1 MHQSLMA
8 GSRSGDVG
16 FVVVVIVLL
25 GAAAVPEDGQQDCE
39 EEETQDISLKF
50 KQVV

>member
-8 GSRSGDVG
+8 GSWSGDVG
-16 FVVVVIVLL
+16 SVVVVLL

-39 EEETQDISLKF
+39 EEETQVISLKF
-50 KQVV
+50 NQVV